1 MRKLNSEFHTA
12 FISEAGSELKN
23 NDYFGLSSW
32 IDLPAM

>member
-23 NDYFGLSSW
+23 NDYFGFVEL
-32 IDLPAM
+32 DRFAAM